1 MCTVDQLATASEGR
15 DIGSINLVRWSI
27 GLNNA
32 NMYKLGW
39 IGLSVLFV
47 GFAVPWTVSAAS
59 HPAAA
64 ASLTFEKDIRPILR
78 THCFDCHGSQN
89 VRKGGLDLRL
99 KRLMVKGGESGEAI
113 VPGHSDQS
121 YLVDRLKAGEMP
133 PGEQKLSAKEIAT
146 IEAWIAAGAP
156 NARQEPPD
164 VGPGT
169 LITEEDRE
177 YWAFHPIHRA
187 KVPAFGQNDRV
198 RTPIDALLLAAMQP
212 KKLSFASDAD
222 RRTLIRRVSLDLVG
236 LPPTPAEVDAFVA
249 DKAPDAYER
258 LVDRLLASAHYGE
271 RWGRHWL
278 DVAGYA
284 DSEGYDEQDRSRP
297 EAYRYRDYVVN
308 AFNKNTPFDQF
319 VIEQL
324 AGDELVPL
332 PHKNLSPDA
341 IEKLTATGFLR
352 MAADGTATAGA
363 HPVASNQV
371 MADTIKIVSTSLL
384 GLSVGCAQCH
394 DHRYDPIL
402 QDDYYRMRAVFE
414 PALNWKNWR
423 VPEQRRV
430 SLYSDADRA
439 KVAAL
444 GAEINRAA
452 AAYAEKEHKYITRAV
467 DKELVAKF
475 DPALAKQLKAAFD
488 APEAKRT
495 ADQKALLSRYPSV
508 NITPGLL
515 YQYDQPAADE
525 LKRDA
530 AAIAAIRARVPA
542 EEFLRVLSENPGE
555 TPATFLFNRGD
566 YQQPLQEIAPGDL
579 TVCVAEGQN
588 GGIAK
593 HDAHLPT
600 TGRRLAYARR
610 LMSGKHPLVGRVLV
624 NRIWLHHFGRGIVG
638 TPADFGRLGERPTNS
653 ELLDWL
659 ADEFAST
666 GWNLKRLQ
674 RLIVTSTAYR
684 QTSARTPERDAADPD
699 NLLLSRMNVR
709 RLDAEIIRDSV
720 LAASGTAFGRMFG
733 PPVPVRED
741 AVGQIVVGVYT
752 KVGANEPGAEVP
764 IGGEEFRRSLYIEV
778 RRSKPLAILR
788 AFDAPVMETNC
799 DRRIASTA
807 APQALMMMNSEFTLK
822 EAGRFAARLKRD
834 AGADPRKQVTL
845 AFELTFCRPPDGP
858 ELEQS
863 LAFLQM
869 QNDELKTH
877 AAPLKPQKHAKAARP
892 AKKNRRPKYET
903 MQRST
908 AAEPSLQP
916 LTDFCQTLLSSNE
929 FLYVD

>member
-1 MCTVDQLATASEGR
+1 
-15 DIGSINLVRWSI
+15 
-27 GLNNA
+27 
-32 NMYKLGW
+32 
-39 IGLSVLFV
+39 
-47 GFAVPWTVSAAS
+47 
-59 HPAAA
+59 
-64 ASLTFEKDIRPILR
+64 
-78 THCFDCHGSQN
+78 
-89 VRKGGLDLRL
+89 
-99 KRLMVKGGESGEAI
+99 MVKGGESGEAI
-113 VPGHSDQS
+113 VPGHAEQS
-121 YLVDRLKAGEMP
+121 YLLDRVKGGEMP

-146 IEAWIAAGAP
+146 IEAWIAAGART
-156 NARQEPPD
+156 ARKEPAEI
-164 VGPGT
+164 GPGT
-169 LITEEDRE
+169 LITDEDRD
-177 YWAFHPIHRA
+177 YWAFRPIRRPSIPKFDASEH
-187 KVPAFGQNDRV
+187 V
-198 RTPIDALLLAAMQP
+198 RTPIDALLLSAMRH
-212 KKLSFASDAD
+212 KGLSFAAEAEK
-222 RRTLIRRVSLDLVG
+222 RTLIRRVSLDLIG
-236 LPPTPAEVDAFVA
+236 LPPTPIEVAAFLA
-249 DKAPDAYER
+249 DPAPDAYER
-258 LVDRLLASAHYGE
+258 LVDRLLASPHYGE

-284 DSEGYDEQDRSRP
+284 DSEGYDDQDRGRP

-308 AFNKNTPFDQF
+308 AFNKNKPFNEF

-324 AGDELVPL
+324 AGDELVPP
-332 PHKNLSPDA
+332 PHKNLSADA

-363 HPVASNQV
+363 ALPVASNQV

-444 GAEINRAA
+444 AAEINKAA
-452 AAYAEKEHKYITRAV
+452 AAYSEKQQKYIARAL
-467 DKELVAKF
+467 DKELAAKF
-475 DPALAKQLKAAFD
+475 EPALARQLKAAFD
-488 APEAKRT
+488 TPAAKRT

-508 NITPGLL
+508 NISPGNL

-525 LKRDA
+525 LKQDA
-530 AAIAAIRARVPA
+530 VKIAGVQARVP
-542 EEFLRVLSENPGE
+542 EEQFLRVLAENPGE
-555 TPATFLFNRGD
+555 TPATFLFYRGD
-566 YQQPLQEIAPGDL
+566 YQQPRQEVAPGDL
-579 TVCVAEGQN
+579 TVCVSEGQS
-588 GGIAK
+588 GQIAK
-593 HDAHLPT
+593 HDPHLPT

-624 NRIWLHHFGRGIVG
+624 NRIWLLHFGRGIVG
-638 TPADFGRLGERPTNS
+638 TPADFGRLGERPTHP

-666 GWNLKRLQ
+666 GWDLKRLQ

-684 QTSARTPERDAADPD
+684 QSSARTPERDAADPD

-720 LAASGTAFGRMFG
+720 LAASGSAFGRMFG

-741 AVGQIVVGVYT
+741 AVGQIIVGVDT
-752 KVGANEPGAEVP
+752 KVGANEPGADVP

-822 EAGRFAARLKRD
+822 EANRFAVRLKRD
-834 AGADPRKQVTL
+834 AGADLPKQVTL
-845 AFELTFCRPPDGP
+845 AFELAFCRPPDAA
-858 ELEQS
+858 ELDQS
-863 LAFLQM
+863 LAFLQL
-869 QNDELKTH
+869 QTDQLKTR
-877 AAPLKPQKHAKAARP
+877 AAPCIRRNMPAPRDRAKRIADRNTKPCSVPPPPNRPSNRSPIFARP
-892 AKKNRRPKYET
+892 
-903 MQRST
+903 S
-908 AAEPSLQP
+908 
-916 LTDFCQTLLSSNE
+916 
-929 FLYVD
+929 